1 MAKKKGKSRRQGA
14 VSKILNIVGLA
25 LAFWPEIQH
34 FIFRKPGR
42 FEDYLGAMT
51 GDISRGRRF
60 NLKLAL
66 KAHSPR
72 LAAGIFYGVK
82 KLALRYFPVR
92 K

>member
-14 VSKILNIVGLA
+14 MSKILNIFGIVLS
-25 LAFWPEIQH
+25 FWPEIQH
-34 FIFRKPGR
+34 FILRRPPK

-51 GDISRGRRF
+51 GDLSKGGKF
-60 NLKLAL
+60 NLQVAIKG
-66 KAHSPR
+66 HSPR